1 MNIENLKSNTCSLE
15 EENEILKLVGDMELQ
30 VLKMLIVRTVLFISK
45 NNINIG
51 KTNNLKRIFSIE
63 RD

>member
-45 NNINIG
+45 NNIKIG